1 MLEKENYWTSSED
14 KKQKLQALNNTCNA
28 PDYRNT

>member
-28 PDYRNT
+28 LTTANT